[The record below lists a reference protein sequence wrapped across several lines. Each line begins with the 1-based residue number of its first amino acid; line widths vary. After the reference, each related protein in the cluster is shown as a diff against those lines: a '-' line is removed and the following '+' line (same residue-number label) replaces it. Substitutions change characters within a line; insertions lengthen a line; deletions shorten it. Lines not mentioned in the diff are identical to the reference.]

1 MHRLAA
7 LILASGCLLAGLQAA
22 EAPLVLPKAAQAFLP
37 AGSKVIKMATR
48 DLNADGLA
56 DLVFVGERTDPSKIT
71 KDPHN
76 KDELLNKNPR
86 VLVILLADKE
96 GYRKVGESAKFIPP
110 AFVPEL
116 DNFLDRLSDIKVAK
130 GVLSVK
136 FNWFSTIGS
145 WSVSLEEFKF
155 RLEGSRMR
163 LIGQEVDYFY
173 RNSGDKTLVS
183 TNYLTG
189 KIKRTSGLNE
199 FDENESRPVVTWE
212 NLKSRKPVY
221 LEDLPP
227 CGRKD

>member
-1 MHRLAA
+1 MRRLAA
-7 LILASGCLLAGLQAA
+7 LLLAFGCLLAGLQAA
-22 EAPLVLPKAAQAFLP
+22 EAPLVLPKGAQGFLP
-37 AGSKVIKMATR
+37 AGSKVIKMATG

-56 DLVFVGERTDPSKIT
+56 DLVFVGEATDPNKIT

-76 KDELLNKNPR
+76 KYEFLNKNPR
-86 VLVILLADKE
+86 VLVILLLEKE

-116 DNFLDRLSDIKVAK
+116 DNFLDRLADIKVAK

-163 LIGQEVDYFY
+163 LIGQEVDSFY

-199 FDENESRPVVTWE
+199 FDEKESHPAVTWE

-221 LEDLPP
+221 IEDLPP
-227 CGRKD
+227 CGRER

>member
-1 MHRLAA
+1 MLRL
-7 LILASGCLLAGLQAA
+7 IVSIVPISCLLGGLRAA
-22 EAPLVLPKAAQAFLP
+22 EAPLALPAAAQAHLA
-37 AGSKVIKMATR
+37 AGSKVIEMATG
-48 DLNADGLA
+48 DLNADGRA
-56 DLVFVGERTDPSKIT
+56 DLVFVGEATDPGKIT

-76 KDELLNKNPR
+76 KDEFLNQNPR

-155 RLEGSRMR
+155 RFEGSRMR
-163 LIGQEVDYFY
+163 LIGKEVDTFY

-183 TNYLTG
+183 SNYLNG

-199 FDENESRPVVTWE
+199 FDENESHPEVTWE
-212 NLKSRKPVY
+212 DLKSRKPVY

-227 CGRKD
+227 CGRKE

>member
-1 MHRLAA
+1 LR
-7 LILASGCLLAGLQAA
+7 AA
-22 EAPLVLPKAAQAFLP
+22 EAPLTLPAAAQGYLSP
-37 AGSKVIKMATR
+37 GSKVIKMATG
-48 DLNADGLA
+48 DLNADGVA
-56 DLVFVGERTDPSKIT
+56 DLVFVGEATDPMKIT

-76 KDELLNKNPR
+76 KDEFLNTNPR

-155 RLEGSRMR
+155 RFEGSRMR
-163 LIGQEVDYFY
+163 LIGKEVDTFY

-183 TNYLTG
+183 SNYLNG

-199 FDENESRPVVTWE
+199 FDENESHPEVTWE
-212 NLKSRKPVY
+212 DLKSRKPVY

-227 CGRKD
+227 CGRKE

>member
-1 MHRLAA
+1 MLRFCALFLAF
-7 LILASGCLLAGLQAA
+7 GCLQAGLQAT
-22 EAPLVLPKAAQAFLP
+22 EAPLALPAAAQAHLA
-37 AGSKVIKMATR
+37 AGSKVIEMATG
-48 DLNADGLA
+48 DLNADGRA
-56 DLVFVGERTDPSKIT
+56 DLVFVGEATDPKKIT
-71 KDPHN
+71 KDPHS
-76 KDELLNKNPR
+76 KDEFLNQNPR

-116 DNFLDRLSDIKVAK
+116 DNFLDRLAGIKVAK

-155 RLEGSRMR
+155 RFEGSRMR
-163 LIGQEVDYFY
+163 LIGKEVDTFY

-183 TNYLTG
+183 SNYLNG

-199 FDENESRPVVTWE
+199 FDENESHPEVTWE
-212 NLKSRKPVY
+212 DLKSRKPVY

-227 CGRKD
+227 CGREN

>member
-1 MHRLAA
+1 M
-7 LILASGCLLAGLQAA
+7 AGLQAA
-22 EAPLVLPKAAQAFLP
+22 EAPLALPEAAQAHLA
-37 AGSKVIKMATR
+37 AGSKVIKMATG
-48 DLNADGLA
+48 DLNADGRA
-56 DLVFVGERTDPSKIT
+56 DLVFVGEGTDPTKIT

-76 KDELLNKNPR
+76 KDEFLNKNPR

-116 DNFLDRLSDIKVAK
+116 DNFPDRLAGIKVVK
-130 GVLSVK
+130 GVLSVE
-136 FNWFSTIGS
+136 FNWFSTVGS
-145 WSVSLEEFKF
+145 SSVSLEEFKF

-199 FDENESRPVVTWE
+199 FDEKESHPEITWE

-221 LEDLPP
+221 LEGLPP
-227 CGRKD
+227 CGRK